1 MFGFF
6 AGSLALVLMLKVAFG
21 HHYYRHGWRHH
32 GGFGGGYGGGF
43 GHHHRHGGHGHGG
56 WRHGGGW
63 RRYALYSLFERLDAT
78 PGQEKVI
85 SGAMDELRAKLA
97 KMRGQWGEQRK
108 QAATAFR
115 SETLTPD
122 QAEGVFAPFGA
133 NFDELRAAS
142 AEAMRKIHEALD
154 DRQRGVLA
162 DLVERGWGFGG
173 GRC

>member
-21 HHYYRHGWRHH
+21 HHYHRRGWRHH
-32 GGFGGGYGGGF
+32 GGGF
-43 GHHHRHGGHGHGG
+43 GHHHHGGMGRGG

-85 SGAMDELRAKLA
+85 TGAMDELRAKLA
-97 KMRGQWGEQRK
+97 KMRGQFAEQRTK
-108 QAATAFR
+108 AATAFR
-115 SETLTPD
+115 AEVLTPE
-122 QAEGVFAPFGA
+122 QAEGVFAPFGTH
-133 NFDELRAAS
+133 FDELRAAS

-154 DRQRGVLA
+154 ERQRGVLA
-162 DLVERGWGFGG
+162 NLVENGWGFGG
-173 GRC
+173 AGRC